1 MSNVTKELE
10 VLITGD
16 KVEVLVND
24 EPIILGELYSQSSS
38 VIGKLSKY
46 KFTIDVEEEENGSK
60 Q

>member
-1 MSNVTKELE
+1 MTSVTKELE
-10 VLITGD
+10 ILITGD

-46 KFTIDVEEEENGSK
+46 KFTIDVEEDIES
-60 Q
+60 